1 MKNQPC
7 MTLTELA
14 RLKGL
19 TVSAL
24 HKRARKAPYPEPTV
38 FAEKPF
44 KLGRLSLINKAKNYP
59 RAALLEWFEKTE
71 QHQPQVTGAAT

>member
-7 MTLTELA
+7 MTLSELA
-14 RLKGL
+14 RLKGV

-24 HKRARKAPYPEPTV
+24 HKRARKVPYPEPTV
-38 FAEKPF
+38 FAERPF

-59 RAALLEWFEKTE
+59 RAALLEWFDK
-71 QHQPQVTGAAT
+71 TGAITA